1 MNEELVIPEALFVI
15 GNGFDLQCNIKSTYE
30 DFLYSHLKDYMKEN
44 GMLSSNGLECKEAI
58 FNECAKA
65 LDKDL
70 KTVRKDSRDEVH
82 FRALSSWYIIL
93 LAKKVLRNKDWYY
106 IENQIHDFFQNGDS
120 ELSHFEDV
128 AWWVIELSGEGMR
141 YLHREGADFNRL
153 IAFNIMKKYDDV
165 KMLSEE
171 LIGPNKC
178 YDEKRSKK
186 LKEYL
191 VPLIV
196 EKLLLELN
204 ELEKDFGKY
213 LFKVVKLSE
222 NYSETAEQLFKT
234 MLNPT
239 RAGESIKYNV
249 LSFNYTR
256 PWFQGSSKVINELAK
271 YVNIHGHIE
280 PNGGKIVFG
289 IDESEI
295 NPNSSQYI
303 FTKVSRTLGLY
314 NQQQSNMD
322 IPINELFSEGIKRV
336 IFYGHS
342 LSIADYGYFKMIFDR
357 YKDEETQFEFYY
369 SVYEGTTEEKEYRKQ
384 VNAIS
389 RLFGIYSREKLG
401 QSNIFQEMIQNKR
414 ILIRKYS

>member
-15 GNGFDLQCNIKSTYE
+15 GNGFDLQCNLKSTYE
-30 DFLYSHLKDYMKEN
+30 DFLYSKLKDYGEEIGKIPFADNVSIQSTLDYYIED
-44 GMLSSNGLECKEAI
+44 LAETLEVLKSNGKQNVFFEK
-58 FNECAKA
+58 
-65 LDKDL
+65 
-70 KTVRKDSRDEVH
+70 
-82 FRALSSWYIIL
+82 LSAWYIIL
-93 LAKKVLRNKDWYY
+93 LGKKMLMNNDWCY
-106 IENQIHDFFQNGDS
+106 IENQIHEMLRQRSDDISPIEDIGSWILEDISGRENTHRDRDTYIYKLVALNMQLKYREIF
-120 ELSHFEDV
+120 ELV
-128 AWWVIELSGEGMR
+128 LELGGSCDIDCQSLLKASDE
-141 YLHREGADFNRL
+141 RL
-153 IAFNIMKKYDDV
+153 V
-165 KMLSEE
+165 T
-171 LIGPNKC
+171 
-178 YDEKRSKK
+178 
-186 LKEYL
+186 
-191 VPLIV
+191 LIV

-213 LFKVVKLSE
+213 LYKAVNQLAD
-222 NYSETAEQLFKT
+222 YSERSERLFRI
-234 MLNPT
+234 MLDNMRVERP
-239 RAGESIKYNV
+239 IKYNV

-256 PWFQGSSKVINELAK
+256 PWFQGSNRVINELVK

-322 IPINELFSEGIKRV
+322 IPINELLSEGIKRV

-369 SVYEGTTEEKEYRKQ
+369 NVYEGTTEEKEYRKQ

-389 RLFGIYSREKLG
+389 RLFGIYSREKFG
-401 QSNIFQEMIQNKR
+401 QSNIFQEMVQNKR
-414 ILIRKYS
+414 ILIKKI

>member
-15 GNGFDLQCNIKSTYE
+15 GNGFDLQCNLKSTYE
-30 DFLYSHLKDYMKEN
+30 DFLYSKLKDYGEEIGKIPFADNVSIQSTLDYYIED
-44 GMLSSNGLECKEAI
+44 LAETLEVLKSNGKQNVFFEK
-58 FNECAKA
+58 
-65 LDKDL
+65 
-70 KTVRKDSRDEVH
+70 
-82 FRALSSWYIIL
+82 LSAWYIIL
-93 LAKKVLRNKDWYY
+93 LGKKMLMNNDWCY
-106 IENQIHDFFQNGDS
+106 IENQIHEMLRQRSDDISPIEDIGSWILEDISGRENTHRDRDTYIYKLVALNMQLKYREIFELVLELGGSCDIDCQSLLKDS
-120 ELSHFEDV
+120 
-128 AWWVIELSGEGMR
+128 
-141 YLHREGADFNRL
+141 
-153 IAFNIMKKYDDV
+153 
-165 KMLSEE
+165 
-171 LIGPNKC
+171 
-178 YDEKRSKK
+178 DERF
-186 LKEYL
+186 
-191 VPLIV
+191 VTLIV

-213 LFKVVKLSE
+213 LYKAVNQLAD
-222 NYSETAEQLFKT
+222 YSERSERLFRI
-234 MLNPT
+234 MLDNMRVERP
-239 RAGESIKYNV
+239 IKYNV

-256 PWFQGSSKVINELAK
+256 PWFQGSTKVINELAK

-322 IPINELFSEGIKRV
+322 IPINELLSEGIKRV

-369 SVYEGTTEEKEYRKQ
+369 NVYEGTTEEKEYRKQ

-389 RLFGIYSREKLG
+389 RLFGIYSREKFG

-414 ILIRKYS
+414 ILIRKI

>member
-15 GNGFDLQCNIKSTYE
+15 GNGFDLQCNLKSTYE

-65 LDKDL
+65 LDNDL
-70 KTVRKDSRDEVH
+70 KTVRKDSHDEVL

-106 IENQIHDFFQNGDS
+106 IENQIHDFFQNDDS
-120 ELSHFEDV
+120 WLSYFEDV
-128 AWWVIELSGEGMR
+128 AWWVIELSSKEMG

-171 LIGPNKC
+171 LVGPDNC
-178 YDEKRSKK
+178 YSEKGNKK

-222 NYSETAEQLFKT
+222 NYSEKAEHLFKT
-234 MLNPT
+234 MLDPT
-239 RAGESIKYNV
+239 SAGESIKYNV

-256 PWFQGSSKVINELAK
+256 PWFQGSTKVINELAK

-322 IPINELFSEGIKRV
+322 IPINELLSEGIKRV

-342 LSIADYGYFKMIFDR
+342 LSVADYGYFKMIFDR
-357 YKDEETQFEFYY
+357 YKDEETRFEFYY

-389 RLFGIYSREKLG
+389 RLFGIYSREKFG

-414 ILIRKYS
+414 ILIRKK

>member
-15 GNGFDLQCNIKSTYE
+15 GNGFDLQCNLKSTYE
-30 DFLYSHLKDYMKEN
+30 DFLYSKLKDYGEEIGKIPFADNVSIQSTLDYYIED
-44 GMLSSNGLECKEAI
+44 LAETLEVLKSNGKQNVFFEK
-58 FNECAKA
+58 
-65 LDKDL
+65 
-70 KTVRKDSRDEVH
+70 
-82 FRALSSWYIIL
+82 LSAWYIIL
-93 LAKKVLRNKDWYY
+93 LGKKMLMNNDWCY
-106 IENQIHDFFQNGDS
+106 IENQIHEMLRQRSDDISPIEDIGSWILEDISGRENTHRDRDTYIYKLVALNMQLKYREIF
-120 ELSHFEDV
+120 ELV
-128 AWWVIELSGEGMR
+128 LELGGSCDIDCQSLLKASDE
-141 YLHREGADFNRL
+141 RL
-153 IAFNIMKKYDDV
+153 V
-165 KMLSEE
+165 T
-171 LIGPNKC
+171 
-178 YDEKRSKK
+178 
-186 LKEYL
+186 
-191 VPLIV
+191 LIV

-213 LFKVVKLSE
+213 LYKAVNQLAD
-222 NYSETAEQLFKT
+222 YSERSERLFRI
-234 MLNPT
+234 MLDNMRVERP
-239 RAGESIKYNV
+239 IKYNV

-256 PWFQGSSKVINELAK
+256 PWFQGSTKVINELAK

-322 IPINELFSEGIKRV
+322 IPINELLSEGIKRV

-369 SVYEGTTEEKEYRKQ
+369 NVYEGTTEEKEYRKQ

-389 RLFGIYSREKLG
+389 RLFGIYSREKFG

-414 ILIRKYS
+414 ILIRKI

>member
-15 GNGFDLQCNIKSTYE
+15 GNGFDLQCNLKSTYE
-30 DFLYSHLKDYMKEN
+30 NFLYSHLKDYMKEY
-44 GMLSSNGLECKEAI
+44 GMLSNNGLECKEAI

-65 LDKDL
+65 LDDDL
-70 KTVRKDSRDEVH
+70 KTVRKDSHDEVH
-82 FRALSSWYIIL
+82 FRELSSWYIIL

-106 IENQIHDFFQNGDS
+106 IENQIHEFFQKDDS
-120 ELSHFEDV
+120 SLSHFEDV
-128 AWWVIELSGEGMR
+128 AWWVIQLSGDGMG
-141 YLHREGADFNRL
+141 YPHREGEDFNRL
-153 IAFNIMKKYDDV
+153 IAFNIMQKYDDV
-165 KMLSEE
+165 KILSEE
-171 LIGPNKC
+171 LIGPDKC
-178 YDEKRSKK
+178 YSEKGNKK

-222 NYSETAEQLFKT
+222 DYSETAEYLFKR
-234 MLNPT
+234 MLDPT

-256 PWFQGSSKVINELAK
+256 PWFQGSTKVINELAK

-322 IPINELFSEGIKRV
+322 IPINDLLSEGIKRV

-389 RLFGIYSREKLG
+389 RLFGIYSREKFG
-401 QSNIFQEMIQNKR
+401 KSNIFQEMIQNKR
-414 ILIRKYS
+414 ILIRKI